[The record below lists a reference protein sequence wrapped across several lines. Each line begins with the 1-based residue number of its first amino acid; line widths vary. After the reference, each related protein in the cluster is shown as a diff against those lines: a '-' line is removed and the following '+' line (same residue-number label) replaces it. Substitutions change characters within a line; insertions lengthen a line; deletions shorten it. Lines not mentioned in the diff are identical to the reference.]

1 MSKSKKSGGTLKK
14 GVHRKR
20 NYKAEYAR
28 RKAKGLAEGKS
39 LSVIRGHAKAG
50 ERPAPQLRG
59 KPSLAE
65 PLERAAQL
73 MRGGESL
80 RKAAKTLRV
89 SEERLRRHVR
99 ETANASFTNGAWVF
113 DRSMAIAPNGR
124 VRWIVV
130 GPSSAAEIGRYW
142 RAVSEFL
149 LHGEDDP
156 HPLKRFIGMGVR
168 DSRGRFWPFETGLNT
183 LSRLDS
189 IGELTGLE
197 LYRIAPSED

>member
-1 MSKSKKSGGTLKK
+1 MSRSKSTGRPSQRGAR
-14 GVHRKR
+14 RKR
-20 NYKAEYAR
+20 DYKAEYAR
-28 RKAKGLAEGKS
+28 RKAIGLAAGKS
-39 LSVIRGHAKAG
+39 LSVVRGHAKAG
-50 ERPAPQLRG
+50 ERSAPVPRG
-59 KPSLAE
+59 KPTLAD

-80 RKAAKTLRV
+80 RKAAKALRV

-99 ETANASFTNGAWVF
+99 ETANASFANGVWTF
-113 DRSMAIAPNGR
+113 DRSMAIATNGR

-130 GPSSAAEIGRYW
+130 GPSSATEIGRYW
-142 RAVSEFL
+142 RALSEFL

-168 DSRGRFWPFETGLNT
+168 DTHGRFWPFETGLNT
-183 LSRLDS
+183 LSRLDT